1 MGPKLRDSKEILQL
15 SSEDERVEQAT
26 RATSRTLRPDGGHLI
41 FASGPLDA
49 SPHMIHPQPVQIF
62 RLWQTFLDNV
72 NPLVKILHTPTVQ
85 QLVLETSGNLKD
97 VSKSIT
103 ALMFAIY
110 LSAVNSLSNA
120 ECENMVGHGKSV
132 LLANY
137 YLGSQQA
144 LINAGFLKSS
154 DLVVLQAYVLFL
166 VS

>member
-1 MGPKLRDSKEILQL
+1 
-15 SSEDERVEQAT
+15 
-26 RATSRTLRPDGGHLI
+26 
-41 FASGPLDA
+41 
-49 SPHMIHPQPVQIF
+49 MIHPQPVQIF

-120 ECENMVGHGKSV
+120 ECESMVGQGKSV

-144 LINAGFLKSS
+144 LISAGFLKSS